1 MPYRYVE
8 HTADAAFE
16 ASAPT
21 LEEVFAAAADAVLG
35 VMVEDPAAVAPHLRE
50 RLDLEAESEES
61 LLHRFLEEL
70 VFLKDARGLLLR
82 AQDLRVE
89 RRGPVWHLSGLA
101 AGEPADPRRHALLT
115 DVKAVTWH
123 GFLLAREGD
132 LWRACVLL
140 DV

>member
-16 ASAPT
+16 ATGGS
-21 LEEVFAAAADAVLG
+21 LEEVFAAAAEATLG
-35 VMVEDPAAVAPHLRE
+35 VVVEKPETVAP
-50 RLDLEAESEES
+50 RLGHDVELAAESEES

-70 VFLKDARGLLLR
+70 VFLQDARGVLLR
-82 AQDLRVE
+82 VAEIEVN
-89 RRGPVWHLSGLA
+89 RRETGWHLRARLSG
-101 AGEPADPRRHALLT
+101 ERADPTRHALLC

-123 GFLLAREGD
+123 RFRLAREGD
-132 LWRACVLL
+132 RWRASVLL